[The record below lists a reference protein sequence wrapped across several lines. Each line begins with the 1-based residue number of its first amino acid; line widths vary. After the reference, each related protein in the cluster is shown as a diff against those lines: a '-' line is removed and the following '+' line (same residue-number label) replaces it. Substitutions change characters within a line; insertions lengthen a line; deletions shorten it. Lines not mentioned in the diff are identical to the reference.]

1 MECVRSNYVFICF
14 CFCFYVMI
22 MVVGTEGALAAISKP
37 MTTGGIGIGI
47 NAVNV
52 GQGRL
57 SLVITNQLDLEVA
70 VQIF

>member
-1 MECVRSNYVFICF
+1 
-14 CFCFYVMI
+14 